1 MTDPTKVDRLNLVEI
16 LGLVFYREDFERS
29 IGFSFEEMKDRS
41 SKMMK
46 SINDMKENQSDIQ
59 KIINKNNN
67 KLDIDDILDKIN
79 SVGIENLS
87 KEEIQFLNNYNK

>member
-1 MTDPTKVDRLNLVEI
+1 
-16 LGLVFYREDFERS
+16 
-29 IGFSFEEMKDRS
+29 
-41 SKMMK
+41 MK